1 MKKNIE
7 ICQVLGKLPPA
18 PTSAVH
24 TLKDSIS
31 KYILVLFT
39 SFTLSKQVNYLK
51 NMMNVYKYMYVTSY
65 FSITS
70 DTAYIEFVA

>member
-7 ICQVLGKLPPA
+7 ICYVLGKSPPA

-31 KYILVLFT
+31 KYILDNCL
-39 SFTLSKQVNYLK
+39 LKQ
-51 NMMNVYKYMYVTSY
+51 
-65 FSITS
+65 I
-70 DTAYIEFVA
+70 DVAGIGF

>member
-7 ICQVLGKLPPA
+7 ICYVLGKSPPA

-39 SFTLSKQVNYLK
+39 SFTLSK
-51 NMMNVYKYMYVTSY
+51 
-65 FSITS
+65 
-70 DTAYIEFVA
+70 